1 MRALIIA
8 ATMGATVAFVWLY
21 LAAAA
26 ITYGVSF
33 PDTWNRAAYISCPV
47 IKIVG
52 LNFWPVVV
60 GNAFF
65 YFACTWIVFAIIG
78 KRAQLLEFRKQGRE
92 V

>member
-1 MRALIIA
+1 M
-8 ATMGATVAFVWLY
+8 MGATVAFVWMY

-33 PDTWNRAAYISCPV
+33 PDTWNLAAHISCPV

-52 LNFWPVVV
+52 LNFWPVVL

-65 YFACTWIVFAIIG
+65 YFACTWIVFTYIG
-78 KRAQLLEFRKQGRE
+78 KKGTASRNYEEGQRK
-92 V
+92 